1 MPTGNEIGWFAVE
14 SETLFLQS
22 IELTAG
28 DDGICDRELRA
39 DGGRRVGGIDP
50 GGGKSQ
56 IEGRLQRETSRIRWP
71 GEDEFTPAL
80 PRRQIHWNH

>member
-1 MPTGNEIGWFAVE
+1 MPTGNEIGRFGVE

-28 DDGICDRELRA
+28 DDGIRDRELRA

-50 GGGKSQ
+50 GGGKSR
-56 IEGRLQRETSRIRWP
+56 IEVRLQREANRIRWP

-80 PRRQIHWNH
+80 PRRQINWNH